1 MRRLELNEN
10 TQYTCLASAIAILGA
25 GGTVVVPTDTVYGL
39 AGHIKLPKA
48 IQAIFDIKGRPA
60 NNPLPIFVNSIEEV
74 EKVAYAPDNRT
85 KRFLDRIWPGKVTC
99 VLPARGW
106 LSKEILG
113 VPKFGLGTAP
123 RGLTV
128 GVRVPKY
135 HFLNKLLEAF
145 KEPLSG
151 TSANVSGH
159 GPFTRVDDLIRD
171 FEKLPIRP
179 DLIIDAGDL
188 KDSKPSTLVDVTVW
202 PPEILREGA
211 VSRKEIESLYY

>member
-1 MRRLELNEN
+1 MNEN

-39 AGHIKLPKA
+39 AGHVKSQKA
-48 IQAIFDIKGRPA
+48 IEAIFALKGRPA
-60 NNPLPIFVNSIEEV
+60 DNPLPVLINSIEEI
-74 EKVAYAPDNRT
+74 EKVAFVSDDRAR
-85 KRFLDRIWPGKVTC
+85 RFLDRVWPGRITC

-106 LSKEILG
+106 LPKEILG
-113 VPKFGLGTAP
+113 VPKFGLGTEP

-145 KEPLSG
+145 KEPLFG

-159 GPFTRVDDLIRD
+159 GPFAKIADLISD
-171 FEKLPIRP
+171 FEKLPVRP

-188 KDSKPSTLVDVTVW
+188 PSSKPSTVVDATFW